1 MKVPVERLVWSTTID
16 THRRVAN
23 SVANSGKNK
32 NWNQK
37 QENKKKP
44 DKNKKG
50 IHSTNCNI
58 FLNNVIGEQN
68 GEKKRTIYKELD
80 EQLYAFLGL

>member
-1 MKVPVERLVWSTTID
+1 MKVPVERLVWSTTIN
-16 THRRVAN
+16 THRR
-23 SVANSGKNK
+23 VANSGKNK

-68 GEKKRTIYKELD
+68 GEKKLTIYKELD
-80 EQLYAFLGL
+80 EQLCTFLGL